1 MSTIRVRWSHRR
13 EVEQKIKDQRPQ
25 GEEKEEV
32 CQRGEGPR
40 QRDGK
45 ILGAFFYGILP
56 RHLLLKNLVL
66 LGVSK
71 KSYEMLKTRTLAS
84 LSNRLGKMSA
94 TLRLG

>member
-40 QRDGK
+40 QREGK
-45 ILGAFFYGILP
+45 ILGAFFYGISP